1 MNESTAT
8 FEARFVELTEKKEAM
23 KEQMKAISEE
33 LEAVMMSLGMGHAF
47 QAENGL
53 VYKIIEPMGTITY
66 FKKIDYVRTKKEGE
80 VKGSLAKTEAKA
92 LGFNVG

>member
-1 MNESTAT
+1 MSDTIKFLES
-8 FEARFVELTEKKEAM
+8 RLVELSEKKESL
-23 KEQMKAISEE
+23 KEQTKKISEE
-33 LEAVMMSLGMGHAF
+33 LDNLMILLGTNHSF

-53 VYKIIEPMGTITY
+53 VYKIIEPMGTFTY

-80 VKGSLAKTEAKA
+80 LKGSLAKTEAKA